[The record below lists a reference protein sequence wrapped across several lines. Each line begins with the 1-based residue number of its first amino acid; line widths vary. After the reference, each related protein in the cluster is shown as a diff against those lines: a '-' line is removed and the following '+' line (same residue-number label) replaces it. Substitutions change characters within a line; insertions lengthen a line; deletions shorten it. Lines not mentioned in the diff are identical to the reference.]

1 MQDIQELQ
9 ELITEAL
16 TQYKDAPDLALWLYE
31 LQENVAHFVSVCN
44 SHNVAPT
51 YENKLQ
57 TYSSGIKIELKNF
70 GVSKEA
76 ISFIYSLKDSDGVW
90 LSLPKAE
97 KQHEERFPS
106 LNVQPGQPLS
116 YKFTNFTGKTCTAKG
131 ENLAQLARS
140 LAALGYTGPEI
151 TLYQRVSIG
160 FVSTENGSISWGEY

>member
-51 YENKLQ
+51 HKNKFVI
-57 TYSSGIKIELKNF
+57 YFNGIKIEPKNF
-70 GVSKEA
+70 GISEEA
-76 ISFIYSLKDSDGVW
+76 INFIYSLKDSEGVW

-97 KQHEERFPS
+97 RQHEEKFPS
-106 LNVQPGQPLS
+106 LIVQPGQLLS

-151 TLYQRVSIG
+151 TIYQRVSVG